1 MYVIYFASCAARDLS
16 ECTKLGDLGTL
27 ALSLPIVHEDL
38 SNASWGGVKN
48 AVHRNFFLFFE
59 EAAF

>member
-27 ALSLPIVHEDL
+27 ALGLPIVYEDL
-38 SNASWGGVKN
+38 QA
-48 AVHRNFFLFFE
+48 E
-59 EAAF
+59 EA